1 MPWTVFK
8 MELCQVDFRLVG
20 ASTAR
25 AVWRH
30 LCPQCK
36 KSSRVTMTR
45 ARAQLTS
52 SGHLEL
58 NTWVVCRQYRGVKV
72 KSIQLTRHINGTG
85 TLD

>member
-8 MELCQVDFRLVG
+8 MELCQVDFRLSVHRPHG
-20 ASTAR
+20 RCGDICVRSVKR
-25 AVWRH
+25 AAGF
-30 LCPQCK
+30 
-36 KSSRVTMTR
+36 TMTR

-72 KSIQLTRHINGTG
+72 KSVQVTRQINGAG